1 MLYCPQPAAVMSHR
15 QIAMQ
20 RARAFG
26 EAARRAIRDG
36 RAIDAKVL
44 AQIAA
49 QYANAYQGRR

>member
-1 MLYCPQPAAVMSHR
+1 MSHR

-36 RAIDAKVL
+36 RALDSKVL

-49 QYANAYQGRR
+49 QYAQAYGRKG